1 METLTGAVMPDIE
14 KVNKWWGKA
23 LAKSQQRES
32 HHPKA
37 PKGNRWAVPT
47 RDSSM
52 MPSDGRR
59 REKVMP

>member
-1 METLTGAVMPDIE
+1 MDVNKA
-14 KVNKWWGKA
+14 NKWWEKA
-23 LAKSQQRES
+23 MNKHQLRDS

-47 RDSSM
+47 RDASVV
-52 MPSDGRR
+52 PSDGRR